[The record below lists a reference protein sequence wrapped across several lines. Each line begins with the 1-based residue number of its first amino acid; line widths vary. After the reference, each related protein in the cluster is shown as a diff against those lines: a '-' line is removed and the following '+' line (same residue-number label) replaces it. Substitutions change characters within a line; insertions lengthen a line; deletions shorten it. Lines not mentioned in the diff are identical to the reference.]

1 MALRKIR
8 IDGDPI
14 LRKVSR
20 PVEEMNDRIQE
31 LLDDMVETMNDA
43 EGVGL
48 AAPQVGV
55 LRRIVVIDIGEGPI
69 KIINPEII
77 EVDGKRIDVEGC
89 LSVPNK
95 AGKVERPERVKIK
108 YLNENWEESIL
119 EGTELL
125 AKAIC
130 HEIDHL
136 DGILYT
142 DKVIEYVELTAEG
155 EIVSGEDNEEES

>member
-8 IDGDPI
+8 IEGDPI
-14 LRKVSR
+14 LRKKSR
-20 PVEEMNDRIQE
+20 PVEEMNDRIKI
-31 LLDDMVETMNDA
+31 LLDDMIETMHDA
-43 EGVGL
+43 DGVGL
-48 AAPQVGV
+48 AAPQIGV
-55 LRRIVVIDIGEGPI
+55 LKRIVVIDIGEGPI
-69 KIINPEII
+69 MIINPEII
-77 EVDGKRIDVEGC
+77 ETEGSYIDVEGC

-108 YLNENWEESIL
+108 YLNENWEETVL

-142 DKVIEYVELTAEG
+142 DKVIEYVELVNDEAE
-155 EIVSGEDNEEES
+155 VEEEE

>member
-8 IDGDPI
+8 IEGDPI
-14 LRKVSR
+14 LRKKSR
-20 PVEEMNDRIQE
+20 PVDVLNDRIKI

-43 EGVGL
+43 DGVGL

-55 LRRIVVIDIGEGPI
+55 LKRVVIIDIGDGPI

-77 EVDGKRIDVEGC
+77 EAEGSYISVEGC
-89 LSVPNK
+89 LSVPDK
-95 AGKVERPERVKIK
+95 AGNVERPERVKIK

-119 EGTELL
+119 EGSELL

-142 DKVIEYVELTAEG
+142 DKVIEYVDLEAVETAED
-155 EIVSGEDNEEES
+155 IKEEES

>member
-8 IDGDPI
+8 IEGDPI
-14 LRKVSR
+14 LRKKSR
-20 PVEEMNDRIQE
+20 PVEELNDRIKI
-31 LLDDMVETMNDA
+31 LLDDMVDTMNDA
-43 EGVGL
+43 DGVGL

-55 LRRIVVIDIGEGPI
+55 LKRIVIIDIGEGPI

-77 EVDGKRIDVEGC
+77 ESEGMQIGVEGC

-95 AGKVERPERVKIK
+95 AGRVERPERVKIK

-142 DKVIEYVELTAEG
+142 DKVIEYVEL
-155 EIVSGEDNEEES
+155 INDEDNEEIEEEGK

>member
-1 MALRKIR
+1 MALRRIR
-8 IDGDPI
+8 LEGDPI
-14 LRKVSR
+14 LRKKSR
-20 PVEEMNDRIQE
+20 PIDEINDRIQV
-31 LLDDMVETMNDA
+31 LLDDMVETMRDA

-55 LRRIVVIDIGEGPI
+55 LRRAVVIDVGEGPI

-77 EVDGKRIDVEGC
+77 DEKGTKIDIEGC

-108 YLNENWEESIL
+108 YINEDGEEVIL
-119 EGTELL
+119 EGEGLL

-142 DKVIEYVELTAEG
+142 DKVIEYVDLTAE
-155 EIVSGEDNEEES
+155 EDEETLEEEEES

>member
-1 MALRKIR
+1 MALRRIR
-8 IDGDPI
+8 LEGDPI
-14 LRKVSR
+14 LRKKSR
-20 PVEEMNDRIQE
+20 PVEEMNDRIKI
-31 LLDDMVETMNDA
+31 LLDDMVETMEDA

-55 LRRIVVIDIGEGPI
+55 LRRIVIIDIGEGPM
-69 KIINPEII
+69 KIINPEFI
-77 EVDGKRIDVEGC
+77 EKEGTYIDIEGC
-89 LSVPNK
+89 LSIPNK
-95 AGKVERPERVKIK
+95 AGTVERPERVKIK

-119 EGTELL
+119 EGTGLL

-142 DKVIEYVELTAEG
+142 DKVIEYIDLTAGEDEEDIEG
-155 EIVSGEDNEEES
+155 E